1 MANYNGKIQNVR
13 RRYDS
18 IRNFVGKNEVHK
30 AGDIL
35 CVSPK
40 NDDDYT
46 LFLHAD
52 GKSTF
57 LQLLKKAVTPSE
69 IGPNT
74 VGSKQIINDSVKLED
89 LDPEIRALLEEL
101 DSYEVLTPE
110 EAKDKVDDII
120 SQLDPDYHPTQE
132 AGAGEDTVEGGGA
145 DLD

>member
-35 CVSPK
+35 CVSTK
-40 NDDDYT
+40 NDDDYN
-46 LFLHAD
+46 LFLRAD

-57 LQLLKKAVTPSE
+57 LQLLKNAVTPSE
-69 IGPNT
+69 VGPNT
-74 VGSKQIINDSVKLED
+74 VGSEQIVNDSVKLED

-110 EAKDKVDDII
+110 EATSRVQDII
-120 SQLDPDYHPTQE
+120 DRVESEHGVQE
-132 AGAGEDTVEGGGA
+132 AGFDTGA
-145 DLD
+145 EEADPDDI

>member
-1 MANYNGKIQNVR
+1 MTNYNGKIQNVR

-35 CVSPK
+35 CVSTK
-40 NDDDYT
+40 NDEDYN
-46 LFLHAD
+46 LFLRAD

-57 LQLLKKAVTPSE
+57 LQLLKNAVTPSKV
-69 IGPNT
+69 GPNT
-74 VGSKQIINDSVKLED
+74 VGSEQIVNDSVKLED

-110 EAKDKVDDII
+110 EAKDKVEDII
-120 SQLDPDYHPTQE
+120 SQLDPDYSPN
-132 AGAGEDTVEGGGA
+132 GAALDTSGDNGDEDI
-145 DLD
+145 